1 MSGSEKIKKQAEFNK
16 RSKFEIE
23 DEFLNNVGG
32 DWEII

>member
-1 MSGSEKIKKQAEFNK
+1 MSGSEKISKKAKFDKN
-16 RSKFEIE
+16 SKIEIE